1 MMKLK
6 LWYLKLI
13 LWTKYAIPIQAYH
26 SKQTSTHI
34 IHQKEGKLEEKI
46 WAQLSKTNDV
56 VS

>member
-6 LWYLKLI
+6 LWYMKLI
-13 LWTKYAIPIQAYH
+13 LWTKNTISIQAYH

-46 WAQLSKTNDV
+46 WAQLFKTNDV